1 MADISSI
8 ALSVL
13 NDFCFNN
20 VWNAM
25 ESEFR
30 ANYTLTPLSPR
41 YMTGGVAYGNVK
53 ISQLPPGSFMVYAIS
68 ARSLRDR
75 PKFTTDWWTPVDL
88 AQNNHVLM
96 SVYNN
101 LGIVMPYDGVYISRV
116 PDRNM
121 VLIAVSRDAFEDL
134 NVSTQDPLYMTM
146 YTDEKSETDLYIK
159 TFKIGSSG
167 SSLATETAQVLAVL
181 KSELVSH
188 PTAMVYQNG
197 YEVDVGSLTL
207 ASGDRINLV
216 VDDDVFACYDV
227 NIDEAV
233 TGYLS
238 TLYNGYREVL
248 HTPKALNPD
257 GWVVTH
263 DSVTVHIRDTLTN
276 KGVFYL
282 RISPDAIEQI
292 THNDVSISRDVVGF
306 LRDSMGVANVK
317 ARVRVRQKPA
327 LRFLVEDK
335 SLISDLYSCDDATI
349 VQFLSGKGDASLPF
363 WQAVSLEASP
373 FVSLIFGSTQAL
385 LKNTVSSYLQALGYY
400 EVCAILSKNHLTT
413 VYDTTP
419 VLIRK
424 PEVLVGTQVT
434 PLLYVGD
441 IKIRQDMLSVIDY
454 DAKRVWCDPLEPK
467 GFTVG
472 DPMDVYIL
480 EGTSFTPQRVAV
492 TALSQTLTL
501 STSDVDVF
509 QEIDISPA
517 LSGRFGTYATGYVR
531 VAPNTTATYLEMT
544 QADGTPYIVFGS
556 SVVGSTVV
564 VIPRVFTM
572 SSVFDIT
579 DTVAKGDAI
588 LISPSWSCQDDTK
601 IPPLNY
607 NVAELY
613 LNGRRLIQDV
623 DYMLKPKPISNDM
636 SRIAFLDIAITNREF
651 LDLSGTGTN
660 TVEVIFT
667 TMQNMSSD
675 SGYSVNGIM
684 SRTAEPSIFDAKISR
699 FFVGGTLTYQI
710 KDQSVYFTGDFG
722 NGRPFVLSTYVYT
735 SVSDLLATYDRTVD
749 SSRKALVDTYFNRSP
764 PEEPAIVEYTQL
776 YELYSPYLAKIAY
789 DLSTEALTV
798 ADDPSQATF
807 MGQFDAYADIQSIDP
822 MMNIGTSKVNKRFC
836 ALAAGYKNLTVSDP
850 TSYKVLQRLIGYV
863 LPAQYGKTIG
873 ETLV

>member
-1 MADISSI
+1 MADVSAI

-25 ESEFR
+25 ESEVR
-30 ANYTLTPLSPR
+30 ANYTLTPLSQR
-41 YMTGGVAYGNVK
+41 YMSGGVTYGNVK
-53 ISQLPPGSFMVYAIS
+53 ISQLPPGSFMVYGLS

-75 PKFTTDWWTPVDL
+75 PKFTTDWWTPIDL
-88 AQNNHVLM
+88 AQNNRVLM

-101 LGIVMPYDGVYISRV
+101 LGLVMPYDSVYISRV

-121 VLIAVSRDAFEDL
+121 ILIAVGRDAFEDL
-134 NVSTQDPLYMTM
+134 GVSTQDTLYMTM
-146 YTDEKSETDLYIK
+146 YTDEKSDTDLYIK
-159 TFKIGSSG
+159 SFTIGSSG
-167 SSLATETAQVLAVL
+167 VSLSTDITQTLAVI

-197 YEVDVGSLTL
+197 YEVDVSSLTL
-207 ASGDRINLV
+207 ASGDRVNVV
-216 VDDDVFACYDV
+216 VDDDVFACYDA

-238 TLYNGYREVL
+238 TKYNGYREVL
-248 HTPKALNPD
+248 HTPKSLNPD

-263 DSVTVHIRDTLTN
+263 DSVTVHIRDTQTN

-282 RISPDAIEQI
+282 RISDDAIEQI
-292 THNDVSISRDVVGF
+292 THNDVSISRDIVGF
-306 LRDSMGVANVK
+306 LRDSMAVANVK
-317 ARVRVRQKPA
+317 ARVRVRKKPA

-373 FVSLIFGSTQAL
+373 FVELIFGSTKAL
-385 LKNTVSSYLQALGYY
+385 LTNTISSYLQALGYY
-400 EVCAILSKNHLTT
+400 EVCAILSKSHVSTT
-413 VYDTTP
+413 YDTTP
-419 VLIRK
+419 ILIRK
-424 PEVLVGTQVT
+424 TEVLVGTKVT
-434 PLLYVGD
+434 PLLYAGD
-441 IKIRQDMLSVIDY
+441 IKIRQDQLNVVDY
-454 DAKRVWCDPLEPK
+454 DAKRVWCDPLQPV

-472 DPMDVYIL
+472 DPMDVYLL
-480 EGTSFTPQRVAV
+480 EGTSFTPQRVSVAV
-492 TALSQTLTL
+492 LSQILTLT
-501 STSDVDVF
+501 SSDVDVF
-509 QEIDISPA
+509 QEITLDTP
-517 LSGRFGTYATGYVR
+517 LTGRFGSYDKGYVR
-531 VAPNTTATYLEMT
+531 VAPNTSSTYLEMT
-544 QADGTPYIVFGS
+544 QSDGTPYIVFGATL
-556 SVVGSTVV
+556 VGSTVV

-572 SSVFDIT
+572 SSVFDVT
-579 DTVAKGDAI
+579 QTVVDGDAI
-588 LISPSWSCQDDTK
+588 LVSPTWVCQDDTP

-607 NVAELY
+607 NITEIY

-660 TVEVIFT
+660 TVEVIFS

-675 SGYSVNGIM
+675 SGYCVNGIM
-684 SRTAEPSIFDAKISR
+684 ARSAEPSIWDAKISR
-699 FFVGGTLTYQI
+699 LFIGGSLTYAI
-710 KDQSVYFTGDFG
+710 KDQSVYFTGDFL

-735 SVSDLLATYDRTVD
+735 CVTDLLSSYDRTVD
-749 SSRKALVDTYFNRSP
+749 STRKALVDTYFNRVP
-764 PEEPAIVEYTQL
+764 PSEPAIVEYTQL

-789 DLSTEALTV
+789 DISKGTVTV
-798 ADDPSQATF
+798 ANDPSESTF
-807 MGQFDAYADIQSIDP
+807 MGQFDAYADIRSIDP
-822 MMNIGTSKVNKRFC
+822 MINIGTSKVSTRFC
-836 ALAAGYKNLTVSDP
+836 ALAASYTNLTVSDP
-850 TSYKVLQRLIGYV
+850 TAYKVLQRLIGYV